1 MENIELNLKSIGSN
15 IRQYRKQKNLSQEEL
30 AELIEVSSTYI
41 SQIEL
46 GKKLPSLDIFVK
58 LLNAIDASADLVLA
72 EVIISSYSFKVSELN
87 ERMKDLPIENQK
99 LIYSV
104 VDTMVNEM
112 KK

>member
-1 MENIELNLKSIGSN
+1 MENSELNLKSIGSN
-15 IRQYRKQKNLSQEEL
+15 IRHYRKQKNLSQENL
-30 AELIEVSSTYI
+30 AELVDVSSTYI

-46 GKKLPSLDIFVK
+46 GKKLPALDVFIR
-58 LLNAIDASADLVLA
+58 LLIAINVPADLILA
-72 EVIISSYSFKVSELN
+72 EVTTSTYEIKLSELN
-87 ERMKDLPIENQK
+87 DKVKDLPIENQK